1 MARPQIFSIPERLDA
16 SPRYAGKGIC
26 IGFVDS
32 GFYPHPDLMQPARR
46 VRAYADA
53 ARDTP
58 VAHEFF
64 TPQPWSWHGTMTACC
79 AAGNGYVS
87 GGRYR
92 GLASEADVVLIK
104 AGTDSGRIIGKNVA
118 HAIRFPLRHPKV
130 GIRILNVSLG
140 VRADDPDLLDVER
153 AVREVVEAGIP
164 VFAAAGN
171 NPGAPPLAPGS
182 AEEAITVGGSNDQ
195 NNRDPK
201 DDIPWPSSFG
211 SSKAGVQKP
220 DLLAPAIWVPAPM
233 LPGTLVAREAAPL
246 FQLLSVLEEA
256 SAEHGFSE
264 TRQTAS
270 PEEQKSVKALIEAV
284 GARIARCKYI
294 SPDYQH
300 VDGTSFAAP
309 ITASVAVQMLEANP
323 LLTPQDIREGLIATA
338 APLENVE
345 REKQGAGV
353 LRPRAAV
360 SWALSR
366 GYRKG
371 KRKED

>member
-1 MARPQIFSIPERLDA
+1 MPRPQIFSLFERLDA
-16 SPRYAGKGIC
+16 APKYAGKGVC

-32 GFYPHPDLMQPARR
+32 GFYPHPDLMRPNRR

-58 VAHEFF
+58 VGTDFF

-92 GLASEADVVLIK
+92 GLASESDVVLIK
-104 AGTDSGRIIGKNVA
+104 ASVDDGRIHGKNVA
-118 HAIRFPLRHPKV
+118 HAIRFPLRYPHLEIKV
-130 GIRILNVSLG
+130 LNVSLG
-140 VRADDPDLLDVER
+140 TRQDDPHRDDVEA
-153 AVREVVEAGIP
+153 AVREVVAAGIT
-164 VFAAAGN
+164 VIAAAGN
-171 NPGAPPLAPGS
+171 SPGAAPTPPAS
-182 AEEAITVGGSNDQ
+182 SEHAITVGGSNDR
-195 NNRDPK
+195 NTRWGG
-201 DDIPWPSSFG
+201 DDIPWPSTFG
-211 SSKAGVQKP
+211 EVQPGLWKP

-233 LPGTLVAREAAPL
+233 LPGTLTAREAAPL

-270 PEEQKSVKALIEAV
+270 ADERESVQQLLEAIGRRIE
-284 GARIARCKYI
+284 RCKYI

-309 ITASVAVQMLEANP
+309 ITTSVAAQMLEANP
-323 LLTPQDIREGLIATA
+323 ELTPADIKRGLCATA
-338 APLENVE
+338 EPLEGVDAN
-345 REKQGAGV
+345 KQGAGV

-360 SWALSR
+360 AWAVAKKRR
-366 GYRKG
+366 GRS
-371 KRKED
+371 ED